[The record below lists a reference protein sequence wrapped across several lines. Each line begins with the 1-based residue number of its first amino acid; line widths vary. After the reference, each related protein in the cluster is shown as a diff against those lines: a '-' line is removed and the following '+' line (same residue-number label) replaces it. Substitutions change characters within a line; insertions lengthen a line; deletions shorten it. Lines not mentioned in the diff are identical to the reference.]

1 MIKKLSLYSF
11 LSAMVWITSYGQS
24 QQQVWLKG
32 KIINREDS
40 VAVPFA
46 QIASYKKLRMYAA
59 DSIGEFT
66 VMLPP
71 DDSIKILALGF
82 EPVVVSIRDF
92 FSNTETPV
100 LFSMVNISYQIQQ
113 IDINAFSTYT
123 KYSEDLKAIHTK
135 AQEMDLKM
143 PADIIMGKGS
153 EIPASIRP
161 VFARKP
167 PIIAA
172 FYNPLSYATYFMS
185 NQEKEKRQLVKLFHQ
200 DKVWQLLTPE
210 IIQEVSGLEGE
221 KLQQFM
227 IYCNVNIQL
236 TDKDTNA
243 SVRSKVMELHM
254 NFINEKKHDRKIS

>member
-1 MIKKLSLYSF
+1 MIKELTLFTFLSLM
-11 LSAMVWITSYGQS
+11 LGTSGLGQS
-24 QQQVWLKG
+24 RQQIWLKG
-32 KIINREDS
+32 QVMNAADS
-40 VAVPFA
+40 MPVPFA
-46 QIASYKKLRMYAA
+46 QIASYKKLLMYAA

-66 VMLPP
+66 IMLPLN
-71 DDSIKILALGF
+71 DSIKILALGF
-82 EPVVVSIRDF
+82 EPVVTSIHNS

-100 LFSMVNISYQIQQ
+100 LFPMVKISYQIQQ
-113 IDINAFSTYT
+113 IDINAYSTYT
-123 KYSEDLKAIHTK
+123 KYSEDLKAVHAK

-153 EIPASIRP
+153 EIPAAIRP

-172 FYNPLSYATYFMS
+172 FFNPLGYATYFLS

-200 DKVWQLLTPE
+200 DKNRQLLTPE
-210 IIQEVSGLEGE
+210 IIQKVSGLEGE

-236 TDKDTNA
+236 TDKDNHF
-243 SVRSKVMELHM
+243 SIKRKVMELYM
-254 NFINEKKHDRKIS
+254 NFINHEKI